1 VLSYSVR
8 RLLGLM
14 PTLVLVTALTFLVL
28 RLTPGDPVAAILGDH
43 AGDEGL
49 AAQVRA
55 IHGLDLSLWRQYAV
69 YLGGLMRGDFGLSLR
84 YPEIGVGELLARA
97 ALVTVPLAAVALA
110 LGLSAGVTLGLAAV
124 RWHGTRAERTVSVL
138 LLTGLS
144 IPMMSLAMLLTG
156 AVSVFVSG
164 DGSGGLLPTAGWGTP
179 RHAVLP
185 VLVLAVPVAGHT
197 GRLVRALLLDLRHR
211 DYMRTARAKGLSET
225 AILLRHGLPNLA
237 GGLLAAT
244 TASLAN
250 LLGGTFAMEVVFA
263 VPGMGR
269 LAAEAVL
276 SRDYPVITGVA
287 VLMTLTVCLFNL
299 AADLAAAVIDPRGD
313 PRGDPRAAGGA
324 AGGAGV

>member
-28 RLTPGDPVAAILGDH
+28 RLTPGDPVAAILGHH
-43 AGDEGL
+43 AGDERL
-49 AAQVRA
+49 AARVRA
-55 IHGLDLSLWRQYAV
+55 IYGLDLPLWRQYAT
-69 YLGGLMRGDFGLSLR
+69 YLGGLIRGDFGLSLR
-84 YPEIGVGELLARA
+84 YPEIGVGELLAAA
-97 ALVTVPLAAVALA
+97 ALVTVPLAAAALA

-124 RWHGTRAERTVSVL
+124 GWHGTRAGRTVGVL

-144 IPMMSLAMLLTG
+144 MPMMSLAMLLTG

-164 DGSGGLLPTAGWGTP
+164 DGSGLLPTAGWGTP

-211 DYMRTARAKGLSET
+211 DYMRTARAKGLSEA

-237 GGLLAAT
+237 GGLLAAA

-263 VPGMGR
+263 IPGMGR
-269 LAAEAVL
+269 LAAK
-276 SRDYPVITGVA
+276 R
-287 VLMTLTVCLFNL
+287 CC
-299 AADLAAAVIDPRGD
+299 
-313 PRGDPRAAGGA
+313 RAIIR
-324 AGGAGV
+324 